1 MSRRT
6 DTMQQVAGL
15 AGDSADTQ
23 MRELADRQKSLSEGE
38 AQLAELQRFLREYQH
53 TDPQASLSMTQLMN
67 RQQFL
72 QRIKDAI
79 VFQQGA
85 VERLR
90 VSLEDQRQR
99 WMQARNRAKALDSV
113 AQRMEAGDNR
123 ASERHEQSEADE
135 RAQRSTS
142 IWDTD

>member
-6 DTMQQVAGL
+6 DTMQRVAGI
-15 AGDSADTQ
+15 ADDSADAQ
-23 MRELADRQKSLSEGE
+23 MRDLAQKQKSLSEGE
-38 AQLAELQRFLREYQH
+38 AQLAELHRFLHEYQQH
-53 TDPQASLSMTQLMN
+53 DPQASLSMTQLIN

-79 VFQQGA
+79 SFQQTA

-90 VSLEDQRQR
+90 ASLDAQRQV
-99 WMQARNRAKALDSV
+99 WMQARNRAKALGSV
-113 AQRMEAGDNR
+113 AQRMEDGDTR
-123 ASERHEQSEADE
+123 ANDRVEQGEADE

-142 IWDTD
+142 IWDSE

>member
-6 DTMQQVAGL
+6 DTMQRVAGI
-15 AGDSADTQ
+15 ADDSADAQ
-23 MRELADRQKSLSEGE
+23 MRDLAQKQKSLSEGE
-38 AQLAELQRFLREYQH
+38 AQLAELHRFLHEYQQH
-53 TDPQASLSMTQLMN
+53 DPQASLSMTQLIN

-79 VFQQGA
+79 SFQQTA

-90 VSLEDQRQR
+90 ASLDAQRHV
-99 WMQARNRAKALDSV
+99 WMQARNRAKALGSV
-113 AQRMEAGDNR
+113 AQRMEDGDTR
-123 ASERHEQSEADE
+123 ANDRAEQGEADE

-142 IWDTD
+142 IWDSE

>member
-6 DTMQQVAGL
+6 DTMQRVAGI
-15 AGDSADTQ
+15 ADESADVQ
-23 MRELADRQKSLSEGE
+23 MRELAEKQRSLSDGE
-38 AQLAELQRFLREYQH
+38 AQLTELHRFLHEYQQH
-53 TDPQASLSMTQLMN
+53 DPQASLSMTQLIN

-79 VFQQGA
+79 SFQHTA

-90 VSLEDQRQR
+90 ASLEDQRQL
-99 WMQARNRAKALDSV
+99 WMQARNRAKALGSV
-113 AQRMEAGDNR
+113 AQRMEDGDTR
-123 ASERHEQSEADE
+123 ASDRAEQGEADE

-142 IWDTD
+142 VWDSD

>member
-6 DTMQQVAGL
+6 DTMQRVAGL
-15 AGDSADTQ
+15 AGDSAETQ
-23 MRELADRQKSLSEGE
+23 MRELADKRRSLADGE
-38 AQLAELQRFLREYQH
+38 AQLAELHRFLHEYQH
-53 TDPQASLSMTQLMN
+53 SDPQASLSMTQLIN

-79 VFQQGA
+79 SFQQSA
-85 VERLR
+85 VERLQA
-90 VSLEDQRQR
+90 SLEDQRHL

-113 AQRMEAGDNR
+113 AQRMEDGDSQAIER
-123 ASERHEQSEADE
+123 AEQSEADE

-142 IWDTD
+142 VWDAD